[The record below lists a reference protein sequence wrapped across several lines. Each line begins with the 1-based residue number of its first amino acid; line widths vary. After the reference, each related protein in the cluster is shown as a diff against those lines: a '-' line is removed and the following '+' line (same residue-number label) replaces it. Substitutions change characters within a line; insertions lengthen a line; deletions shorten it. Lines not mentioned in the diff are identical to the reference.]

1 MNFDFS
7 KFFIIV
13 VIIGFAIVLWLQE
26 DVFRDEINGPALVVD
41 GDSLKL
47 NGERVRLLGIDA
59 PELHQKCEKEGKS
72 WKCGRASTTALKKMI
87 GSKKVE
93 CRGVE
98 FDRHERLLATCY
110 VNGLNLNQNMVRN
123 GWAVS
128 YRGTYRGEQ
137 EQAKREKVGIWQGSF
152 EWPSEWRRKNPRY

>member
-110 VNGLNLNQNMVRN
+110 VNGLNLNQNMVKI

-137 EQAKREKVGIWQGSF
+137 E
-152 EWPSEWRRKNPRY
+152 

>member
-7 KFFIIV
+7 KLMIV
-13 VIIGFAIVLWLQE
+13 GAIIGFAVVLWLQE
-26 DVFRDEINGPALVVD
+26 DVFKDEINGTALVVD

-59 PELHQKCEKEGKS
+59 PELHQKCEKNGKS
-72 WKCGRASTTALKKMI
+72 WKCGRAATSALKKMI
-87 GSKKVE
+87 GSQKVE
-93 CRGVE
+93 CRGAE

-110 VNGLNLNQNMVRN
+110 VNELNLNKKMVRA

-128 YRGTYRGEQ
+128 YRGNYRNEQ
-137 EQAKREKVGIWQGSF
+137 QQAKREKVGIWQGSF
-152 EWPSEWRRKNPRY
+152 EWPSEWRRSNPRF